1 MSRQGNYITHVNG
14 YKAFVPSPLP
24 PVPPLEL
31 SNELLKQHEQAMQS
45 LARLDGLGY
54 LLPNIDLFI
63 TMYIKKEA
71 LLSSQIEGTQASL
84 EDLLEYENG
93 VSIDNVNDV
102 KEVVNYV
109 KAIKYGIERL
119 ETLPMSTRLIKELHA
134 ILLDNTRGQHKTPGE
149 FKRSQNWIGAGNAT
163 LKTAAFVPPSPE
175 DAYAAMS
182 DLENYIHS
190 DSIYPLLIDCALVH
204 YQFETIHPFLDGNG
218 RVGRLLITLYLF
230 WKGVIEKPILYP
242 SYYLK
247 QHRQEYYDRLMT
259 VRQTG
264 NYEQWVLF
272 FLKSI
277 TEASSAAINDTKS
290 ILALRK
296 DDQALLWEKKISSPL
311 ATMLLDALFS
321 TPIIAVKDIE
331 QRFAVSYPTASALI
345 KNFVDIG
352 ILREITGQKRA
363 KRFVYGRY
371 MAILSEG
378 AMPL

>member
-1 MSRQGNYITHVNG
+1 MSRQGKYITQLNG

-24 PVPPLEL
+24 PVPPLEM
-31 SNELLKQHEQAMQS
+31 SSELMKQHEQAMLS

-84 EDLLEYENG
+84 EDVLEYENG
-93 VSIDNVNDV
+93 ESIENVNDV

-109 KAIKYGIERL
+109 KAIKFGIERL
-119 ETLPMSTRLIKELHA
+119 ETLPMSNRLIKELHA
-134 ILLDNTRGQHKTPGE
+134 MLLENTRGHHKTPGE

-163 LKTAAFVPPSPE
+163 LKTAAFVPPCPE
-175 DAYAAMS
+175 DALAAMS
-182 DLENYIHS
+182 DLEKYMHE
-190 DSIYPLLIDCALVH
+190 DSTYPILIDCALVH

-247 QHRQEYYDRLMT
+247 QNRQEYYDRLMS
-259 VRQTG
+259 VRQSG

-277 TEASSAAINDTKS
+277 IEASDSAINDTKS
-290 ILALRK
+290 ILALRA

-321 TPIIAVKDIE
+321 TPIISVKDIE
-331 QRFAVSYPTASALI
+331 TRFDVSYPTASALI
-345 KNFVDIG
+345 KQFADIG
-352 ILREITGQKRA
+352 ILREVTGQKRA
-363 KRFVYGRY
+363 KRYVYGRY